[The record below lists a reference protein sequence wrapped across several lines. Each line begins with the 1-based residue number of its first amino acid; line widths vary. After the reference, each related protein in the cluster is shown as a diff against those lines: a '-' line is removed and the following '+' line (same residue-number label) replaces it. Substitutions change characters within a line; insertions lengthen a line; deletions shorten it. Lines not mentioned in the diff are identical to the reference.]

1 VINRTL
7 RGALPIACILLAL
20 AGCSDDGDRASGDD
34 VDAPATIMVE
44 SSAFAADAAI
54 PQLYSCDGEEV
65 SPPLSWTGVPDG
77 AEELALVVLDPD
89 ADNYIHWVL
98 SGIDPATTQIAE
110 GAVPEGVDVVQ
121 EYRGPCPPSGTHR
134 YVFTVYALSRPP
146 NTGDDVPA
154 VIDSIRAAASAQGE
168 LVGTYER

>member
-1 VINRTL
+1 MITGAL

-20 AGCSDDGDRASGDD
+20 AGCSDDGERASGGDAA
-34 VDAPATIMVE
+34 APATIMVQ

-54 PQLYSCDGEEV
+54 PQQYSCDGDEV
-65 SPPLSWTGVPDG
+65 SPPLAWTGVPTG
-77 AEELALVVLDPD
+77 TEELALVVLDPD
-89 ADNYIHWVL
+89 ADNFIHWVL

-110 GAVPEGVDVVQ
+110 GAVPEGADVVQ

-134 YVFTVYALSRPP
+134 YVFTVYALARPP
-146 NTGDDVPA
+146 DTGGDVPA
-154 VIDSIRAAASAQGE
+154 VIDSIRAAATAQGE